1 MFPEVQDGVL
11 VLVLSTTQNKLSLL
25 FIKWWKETRTDS
37 HLRRWNQRMTF
48 ISAALTDYKNT
59 LLFNLTVKKQISS
72 SFQRSAVADMK
83 PDWDHKLA
91 HFLISFHAGRARRSR
106 LLLDVA
112 GRDSRSTIYI
122 IYTVRCVKWQ
132 WWRMWS
138 SCSVGWWLHQAAS
151 LSLCTQSRSLH
162 HFNMSTRNTKL
173 QLITNTRGKV
183 TMTTGGRNVYEF
195 LQRLYNIYWS
205 SASVFRHTLKS
216 SAALNCQRNTKCQ
229 KVVGALL

>member
-11 VLVLSTTQNKLSLL
+11 VLVLSTTQNKPSLL

-48 ISAALTDYKNT
+48 VSAALTDYKNT

-83 PDWDHKLA
+83 PDWHHKLA
-91 HFLISFHAGRARRSR
+91 HFLISFHAGRTRWSR

-151 LSLCTQSRSLH
+151 LSVHSQGHSTTSTCRH
-162 HFNMSTRNTKL
+162 HFVARNTKL

-183 TMTTGGRNVYEF
+183 TATRREERLRVSSAS
-195 LQRLYNIYWS
+195 LQRLLILS
-205 SASVFRHTLKS
+205 FCVPSHVKEFCSFKLSKKH
-216 SAALNCQRNTKCQ
+216 
-229 KVVGALL
+229 

>member
-1 MFPEVQDGVL
+1 MASSFW
-11 VLVLSTTQNKLSLL
+11 
-25 FIKWWKETRTDS
+25 FWARTDS

-83 PDWDHKLA
+83 PDWHHKLA

-151 LSLCTQSRSLH
+151 LSVHSQGHSTTSTCRHEIQSYSW
-162 HFNMSTRNTKL
+162 SP
-173 QLITNTRGKV
+173 TRGERSQRR
-183 TMTTGGRNVYEF
+183 GGRNVYEF
-195 LQRLYNIYWS
+195 LQRLYNVYWS